1 MGALREGWWVCL
13 GGLKYRPRCSLSETS
28 LPRFGGHRA
37 MGLTDPRLA
46 HFVPDCTE
54 LDGNYFHA
62 TSGVW

>member
-1 MGALREGWWVCL
+1 MRRLAL
-13 GGLKYRPRCSLSETS
+13 
-28 LPRFGGHRA
+28 GGHRA